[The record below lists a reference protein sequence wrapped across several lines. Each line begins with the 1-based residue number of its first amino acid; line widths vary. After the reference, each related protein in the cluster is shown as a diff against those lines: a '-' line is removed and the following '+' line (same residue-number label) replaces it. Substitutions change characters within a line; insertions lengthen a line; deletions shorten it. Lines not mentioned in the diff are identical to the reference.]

1 MDNYGQEWTNM
12 GIYGQIWTNMG
23 KYGQILS
30 NMRNYGRMLK
40 QVEELNLPANCTTA
54 KMLAAL
60 VNLIL

>member
-1 MDNYGQEWTNM
+1 MDK
-12 GIYGQIWTNMG
+12 YGQIWTNMR
-23 KYGQILS
+23 K
-30 NMRNYGRMLK
+30 YGRMLK

>member
-1 MDNYGQEWTNM
+1 MAKNGQIWAYMDK
-12 GIYGQIWTNMG
+12 YGQIWA
-23 KYGQILS
+23 
-30 NMRNYGRMLK
+30 NMRKYGRMLK